1 MAATRR
7 SRLSLIWLIPLV
19 AAAIAAY
26 LGFQTVSKRGP
37 EVTVTFQS
45 AQGMTAGQTKVRHKA
60 VDLGTVQS
68 ITLAPDMSH
77 VIVRLEMTREAV
89 PYLTESARFWV
100 VRPRLTPSTI
110 SGLDT
115 LVSGSYIEMDPGSR
129 DTPSKREFTGLEQ
142 PPGVR
147 SDEPGHTYTLKAPR
161 LGAITSGTPVLFR
174 DIQVGEVLSYDLG
187 DGIGPVTL
195 QVFVRSPYDRFVRE
209 GTHFW
214 NASGVTVT
222 LGAEGVHV
230 ELSSFQTVLSGGVA
244 FDTPQDT
251 QARVVAATSEFP
263 LFESYA
269 AAQAARY
276 ATQFSFVSYF
286 DADVGNL
293 ARNAPVELYGIQVG
307 IVRDISLDLDTQAG
321 TARARVRYEIQ
332 PERIMSH
339 EASQREDVE
348 TVTRRMVSHG
358 LRAELKTA
366 SYVTGQQVLSMHYV
380 PNAGPA
386 TIQKEGDNIVIPSQG
401 GGLDNILAAVSDFSG
416 KLQRLPLD
424 QIGSSL
430 NSALTSASGALGS
443 VEGLV
448 KKTDAG
454 LTPTLKSL
462 PQLTTQLQDAVTKA
476 GRVFG
481 SLDASYGSNS
491 SFNRELER
499 AMGQIGD
506 AGRSIRVL
514 ADFLGRHPEALVRGR
529 TGVSQ

>member
-1 MAATRR
+1 M
-7 SRLSLIWLIPLV
+7 IWLIPLV

-26 LGFQTVSKRGP
+26 LGFQTVSRRGP
-37 EVTVTFQS
+37 MVTVTWQS
-45 AQGMTAGQTKVRHKA
+45 AQGLTAGQTKVRHKA
-60 VDLGTVQS
+60 VDLGTVQT

-77 VIVRLEMTREAV
+77 VIVALEMTREAA
-89 PYLTESARFWV
+89 PYLTQSARFWV
-100 VRPRLTPSTI
+100 VRPRLSASNI

-115 LVSGSYIEMDPGSR
+115 LVSGSYIEMDPGDR
-129 DTPSKREFTGLEQ
+129 AKPALREFTGLEQ

-147 SDEPGHTYTLKAPR
+147 SDEPGHTYTLKAAR
-161 LGAITSGTPVLFR
+161 LGSITSGTPVLFR

-187 DGIGPVTL
+187 DGMGPVTL
-195 QVFVRSPYDRFVRE
+195 QVFVRAPFDKFVRE

-214 NASGVTVT
+214 NASGITVA

-230 ELSSFQTVLSGGVA
+230 ELSSLQTVLGGGLL
-244 FDTPQDT
+244 FDTPQDP
-251 QARVVAATSEFP
+251 QARVAAENSEFA
-263 LFESYA
+263 LYESYSA
-269 AAQAARY
+269 SQSARY

-307 IVRDISLDLDTQAG
+307 IVRDISLEIDTQAG
-321 TARARVRYEIQ
+321 TARARVRYDIQ
-332 PERIMSH
+332 PDRIMSH
-339 EASQREDVE
+339 EAAVRENVE
-348 TVTRRMVSHG
+348 TVTRRMVAHG

-366 SYVTGQQVLSMHYV
+366 SYVTGQLVLSMQYV

-386 TIQKEGDNIVIPSQG
+386 DVRKEGDDIVIPSQG
-401 GGLDNILAAVSDFSG
+401 GGFDNILTAVSDFSA

-430 NSALTSASGALGS
+430 NTALASASGALGG

-448 KKTDAG
+448 KRTDAG
-454 LTPTLKSL
+454 LAPTLKSL
-462 PQLTTQLQDAVTKA
+462 PQLTAQLQDAVARA

-499 AMGQIGD
+499 ALDQIGD

-514 ADFLGRHPEALVRGR
+514 ADFLERHPEALVRGR
-529 TGVSQ
+529 AGISP